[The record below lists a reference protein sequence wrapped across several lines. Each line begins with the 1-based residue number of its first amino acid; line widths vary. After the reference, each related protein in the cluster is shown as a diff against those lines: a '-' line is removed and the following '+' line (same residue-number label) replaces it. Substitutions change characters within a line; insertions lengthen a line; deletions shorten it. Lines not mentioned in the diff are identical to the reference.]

1 MEESVSRE
9 GESKEASGCEVGA
22 PAEEALRLLTLSK
35 KKGTEFSP
43 LALAYLGDAVY
54 ELLIR
59 TLVMDEGNTQ
69 PQKLHQKS
77 SALVK
82 AQAQAAM
89 IRHLLPTLTEEE
101 EAVYKRG
108 RNAKSFTSAKHASI
122 IDYRT
127 ATGLEALFGYLY
139 LERRFGRILELLK
152 DGLAFYKGEKQEK

>member
-1 MEESVSRE
+1 MEESVSR
-9 GESKEASGCEVGA
+9 AGCE
-22 PAEEALRLLTLSK
+22 ALALLTLSD
-35 KKGTEFSP
+35 KGGKGYSP

-77 SALVK
+77 SRLVK
-82 AQAQAAM
+82 AEAQAAM
-89 IRHLLPTLTEEE
+89 IRFLLPRLTEEE
-101 EAVYKRG
+101 AAVYKRG

-139 LERRFGRILELLK
+139 LEGRFGRILELLRE
-152 DGLAFYKGEKQEK
+152 GLSGLTESPAGKERTI